1 MPEND
6 LKSLNYK
13 VKIKFNVQTMKITKI
28 NNPDLKS
35 EVCESIL
42 RSLPL
47 WFGLEYAII
56 NYIKDVKAMDT
67 WVAYDGDSPI
77 GFISI
82 HKHFESSA
90 EVHVM
95 GIRSEYHRKGIGHTL
110 LKTAETELC
119 EKGVKF
125 LTVKTLSESRENKEY
140 AQTRKFYLKSGFT
153 PLEEFKTLWDEF
165 NPCLFLV
172 KVL

>member
-1 MPEND
+1 
-6 LKSLNYK
+6 
-13 VKIKFNVQTMKITKI
+13 MKTD
-28 NNPDLKS
+28 NPDLKS
-35 EVCESIL
+35 KVCESIL

-47 WFGLEYAII
+47 WFGLEYAIV
-56 NYIKDVKAMDT
+56 NYIKDVKTMDT

-82 HKHFESSA
+82 HKHFEYSA
-90 EVHVM
+90 EIHVM

-110 LKTAETELC
+110 
-119 EKGVKF
+119 
-125 LTVKTLSESRENKEY
+125 
-140 AQTRKFYLKSGFT
+140 LKSGFT

-172 KVL
+172 KAA